1 MKQKIDNGVK
11 GSPGRFPRPRFCQFE
26 ECGEPTTG
34 YKYCKAHGKQ
44 VKAQQQAEGRVRR
57 RREIARDGQLDRR
70 REINRD
76 ASTRIREGAQSENTA
91 RLAAI
96 KAFPPMYNSS
106 DIMQLPPEKAFR
118 AINAILGG
126 DAGMVR

>member
-1 MKQKIDNGVK
+1 LKQKIDNGIV

-44 VKAQQQAEGRVRR
+44 VKAQQQAEGNARR
-57 RREIARDGQLDRR
+57 R
-70 REINRD
+70 NRD

-96 KAFPPMYNSS
+96 KAFPPVYTSS
-106 DIMQLPPEKAFR
+106 DLLHLPPEKAFR

-126 DAGMVR
+126 DAGLVR

>member
-1 MKQKIDNGVK
+1 MKQKIDNNVV
-11 GSPGRFPRPRFCQFE
+11 GSPGRFPRPRFCRA
-26 ECGEPTTG
+26 CGVATTG
-34 YKYCKAHGKQ
+34 YKYCEEHAAQ
-44 VKAQQQAEGRVRR
+44 VKAQQQAASRIK
-57 RREIARDGQLDRR
+57 RREIDRDGQLDRR

>member
-1 MKQKIDNGVK
+1 MKQKIDNGVT

-34 YKYCKAHGKQ
+34 YKYCEEHAAQ
-44 VKAQQQAEGRVRR
+44 VKVKQQAES
-57 RREIARDGQLDRR
+57 AARR
-70 REINRD
+70 REINN
-76 ASTRIREGAQSENTA
+76 ATHIRKREQAAMENKT

-96 KAFPPMYNSS
+96 REFPPMH
-106 DIMQLPPEKAFR
+106 KAFDIQH
-118 AINAILGG
+118 APIEKSLKMFDAILSG